1 MHLKLPDIDEAD
13 YEPMRKLTLG
23 LAETV
28 HAFRHDRDRGIP
40 IAPAGHPPHTV
51 QYVKVTPAAL
61 QRYAE
66 EKRIRLPATM
76 HDLQRFATDFEDV
89 DNI

>member
-28 HAFRHDRDRGIP
+28 HAFRHDRDRDIP
-40 IAPAGHPPHTV
+40 IAAAGQPPHTV
-51 QYVKVTPAAL
+51 QYVRVTPPAF
-61 QRYAE
+61 QRYVE
-66 EKRIRLPATM
+66 DKRIRLPATM
-76 HDLQRFATDFEDV
+76 HDLRRFASDFEDH
-89 DNI
+89 DTA